1 MKPEWKKYTGSDEQI
16 AEMYFAEDGFVAKN
30 INSVS
35 SVMSVKFNQL
45 FIQGQKEPYLPGLF
59 GNSLENFLSYNN
71 TIEYL
76 ICEPHP
82 YADMICQWTRTGQPV
97 YWRIKGTKCPP
108 ESDGITCGIAGDLTL
123 IAEVIDSDQYEVS
136 FTPFEEEV

>member
-16 AEMYFAEDGFVAKN
+16 AEIEFACSDQNGVVLKLSNGKQSRIFDYDDTCNV
-30 INSVS
+30 VS
-35 SVMSVKFNQL
+35 YSF
-45 FIQGQKEPYLPGLF
+45 
-59 GNSLENFLSYNN
+59 
-71 TIEYL
+71 THYL
-76 ICEPHP
+76 ICQPHP